1 VLELAPQA
9 TCRLSGEP
17 LAGARAILDLPD
29 CPLPGIYPPTAEE
42 SRALRSPLRVVQ
54 ARGSGFV
61 QLAHRFDPGIYGEYG
76 FAGDTS
82 VAYRRHIEWFADA
95 VADGFDASTPV
106 LEVGCGDGL
115 LLDLL
120 ARRGFGDRLGIDP
133 GRAATGSDRD
143 DILGGYFPDD
153 LDAAVPGR
161 RYGLIVAR
169 HVLEHIETPVPFAEA
184 LAARLD
190 PDGELWI
197 EVPDLDSTVEREL
210 WSNLYQLHCNYFD
223 AATLDALAARAGLRC
238 VGGEIVEVFGG
249 SLLRRYRH
257 GDPGAIPAPPE
268 RDGLPARIDAFRGR
282 LDALARA
289 LPDGAA
295 GYGAAERTAMTLGAA
310 PALERRLDAL
320 YDGNRLLHGRHLAGT
335 ALRIGA
341 PEELEAARPAAVVVF
356 AVSHAAEILAGF
368 RDRLPGDTLVAIAGV
383 DTAPAP
389 LSATAAPTIPRS

>member
-17 LAGARAILDLPD
+17 LAGARTILDLPD

-42 SRALRSPLRVVQ
+42 SRALRSPLHVVQ

-95 VADGFDASTPV
+95 VADAFDPETPV

-120 ARRGFGDRLGIDP
+120 ARRGFADRLGIDP
-133 GRAATGSDRD
+133 GRAATGSDRE

-153 LDAAVPGR
+153 LDAAAPGR

-169 HVLEHIETPVPFAEA
+169 HVLEHIETPVPFASA
-184 LAARLD
+184 LAERLA

-197 EVPDLDSTVEREL
+197 EVPDLDSTVAREL

-223 AATLDALAARAGLRC
+223 AATLDALAATAGLRFAA
-238 VGGEIVEVFGG
+238 GEIVDVFGG

-257 GDPGAIPAPPE
+257 GAPGAIPPPPE
-268 RDGLPARIDAFRGR
+268 RDGLPARIDAFRAR
-282 LDALARA
+282 LAALAHA
-289 LPDGAA
+289 LPEGAV

-310 PALERRLDAL
+310 PELERRIDAL

-341 PEELEAARPAAVVVF
+341 PDELVAARPPAVVVF
-356 AVSHAAEILAGF
+356 AVSHAAEILGGF
-368 RDRLPGDTLVAIAGV
+368 RERLPGDTLVAIAGV
-383 DTAPAP
+383 ETEPTP
-389 LSATAAPTIPRS
+389 LSATAAPTIRST